1 MLFLYI
7 SIIPEPDRG
16 INSSVCKEQTVR
28 KQSVPYCVYN
38 EAAEDTEKRNKK
50 MDKKQIS
57 EKTEEIVKGS
67 VPSRGEIPVYER
79 YKGKQMHGS
88 KTWQATE
95 KEQRT
100 VKFLGAA
107 FVVLTLLAL
116 VSPLLP
122 VSAEVRAVLFILSIT
137 VGIGGMGGY
146 LFYMVYRHHKED
158 PIEMHY
164 YDVDYEKNLLTGKN
178 RDDSKEIRKDE
189 FYNK

>member
-1 MLFLYI
+1 
-7 SIIPEPDRG
+7 
-16 INSSVCKEQTVR
+16 
-28 KQSVPYCVYN
+28 
-38 EAAEDTEKRNKK
+38 

-57 EKTEEIVKGS
+57 EKAEEIVKGS
-67 VPSRGEIPVYER
+67 VPSRVEIPVYER
-79 YKGKQMHGS
+79 YKGKQMHGR
-88 KTWQATE
+88 KTWQARE

>member
-1 MLFLYI
+1 
-7 SIIPEPDRG
+7 
-16 INSSVCKEQTVR
+16 
-28 KQSVPYCVYN
+28 
-38 EAAEDTEKRNKK
+38 
-50 MDKKQIS
+50 
-57 EKTEEIVKGS
+57 
-67 VPSRGEIPVYER
+67 
-79 YKGKQMHGS
+79 MHGS

>member
-1 MLFLYI
+1 
-7 SIIPEPDRG
+7 
-16 INSSVCKEQTVR
+16 
-28 KQSVPYCVYN
+28 
-38 EAAEDTEKRNKK
+38 

-57 EKTEEIVKGS
+57 EKAEEIVKGS
-67 VPSRGEIPVYER
+67 VPSRVEIPVYER
-79 YKGKQMHGS
+79 YNGKQMHGS

-107 FVVLTLLAL
+107 FVVVTLLAL